1 MKHAVTSKRQH
12 IPKQIP
18 RAAEQGYILLSLLL
32 IVSLLVIGMG
42 VAAQSLAF
50 QIKRDREEELVHRG
64 VQYTRAVRRYVKQTG
79 LFPVRLED
87 LRDRGGQRFI
97 RKLYKDPIT
106 GKDFKIV
113 YEPDVRAPASPTLN
127 PASAQASS
135 GFGGSFFSSQ
145 GTGNMQPTAI
155 PNAGIQIG
163 AGQAA
168 AADPG
173 ANSNSNSTS
182 GSNSTATG
190 SLNSDSSSMP
200 RTGLILGVVST
211 SEEKTIREFNHKN
224 HYNEWMFFY
233 YLNADPGADIK
244 GPTPFTHPIN
254 PLGDG
259 SNPQNQSANPPSS
272 TP

>member
-1 MKHAVTSKRQH
+1 MKRASSIERHELRRQARR
-12 IPKQIP
+12 Q
-18 RAAEQGYILLSLLL
+18 AEQGYILLTLLL
-32 IVSLLVIGMG
+32 IVSLLMIGMA

-87 LRDRGGQRFI
+87 LRDQGGQRFI

-113 YEPDVRAPASPTLN
+113 YESDVRAPASPTLN
-127 PASAQASS
+127 PASAQSPA
-135 GFGGSFFSSQ
+135 GFGGNLFGQ
-145 GTGNMQPTAI
+145 PGTGTMQPTAI
-155 PNAGIQIG
+155 PNGGVQSA
-163 AGQAA
+163 AGQSAST
-168 AADPG
+168 DPG
-173 ANSNSNSTS
+173 ANTNSTS
-182 GSNSTATG
+182 SASANSNASGSSNSDG
-190 SLNSDSSSMP
+190 SPMP

-211 SEEKTIREFNHKN
+211 SEDKTIREFNHKN

-244 GPTPFTHPIN
+244 GPTPFTHPIS

-259 SNPQNQSANPPSS
+259 SPQTQSANPPSS